1 MLNILQGD
9 LLAIAREAVMTG
21 LMVAAPFLIASL
33 IIGVIVSVLQAATQ
47 INEQSIVFVP
57 KIVATGLI
65 IVFLGSWI
73 INIMINFTQNIFGF
87 MNSLL

>member
-1 MLNILQGD
+1 
-9 LLAIAREAVMTG
+9 MTG